1 MCSAE
6 FNLLLMTFATINI
19 YKHGRSTYIRAL
31 IHLFYSN
38 FATQTRYF
46 FFAFNVILQS
56 LTIVNISNV
65 KQ

>member
-46 FFAFNVILQS
+46 FLH
-56 LTIVNISNV
+56 LM
-65 KQ
+65 